1 MTTHEHVPVNRSMAW
16 SAVLYCIESSP
27 ATTIRWLGLASG
39 AHCRGCVTGGTQAA
53 GIRSAF
59 RPCQCIYFV
68 SLHPCTELARINSC
82 DLDSKLRFQ
91 AEDHVYF
98 YDGKRVGCSVACL
111 HLQKCEHTIDMAG
124 TMNTSEKG
132 FR

>member
-1 MTTHEHVPVNRSMAW
+1 MLREEPKQPAFAVPSDHA
-16 SAVLYCIESSP
+16 SASTS
-27 ATTIRWLGLASG
+27 
-39 AHCRGCVTGGTQAA
+39 
-53 GIRSAF
+53 
-59 RPCQCIYFV
+59 

>member
-39 AHCRGCVTGGTQAA
+39 TQAA
-53 GIRSAF
+53 GIRSAL

-68 SLHPCTELARINSC
+68 SPPCTELARINSC